1 MSLPLLGHGS
11 TAAPP
16 AAFKVSTR
24 PAPYIA
30 CTAIAMGLFGCA
42 TAPVEQAIARLD
54 ETTGT
59 TVTLMP
65 RPVELVIEQSRGPN
79 TNPFA
84 FFAPFETNRMGTHEL
99 FLWISAPPMDEGDL
113 KVTQVYCGDTV
124 IELEAIDADM
134 KRIGLSKAPYKMPVP
149 WGRQWFFKLSGK
161 ALNCF
166 AHAGHIKIVTQGG
179 AAESDHFSAESP
191 LLTGLNAFATRV
203 RAE

>member
-1 MSLPLLGHGS
+1 MFRKGS

-16 AAFKVSTR
+16 AAFEVSTR
-24 PAPYIA
+24 AAPYIA
-30 CTAIAMGLFGCA
+30 GTAIAMGLFGCA
-42 TAPVEQAIARLD
+42 AAPVEQAIERLD

-99 FLWISAPPMDEGDL
+99 FLWISATQMDEGDL

-134 KRIGLSKAPYKMPVP
+134 KRIGLSKTPYKMPVP
-149 WGRQWFFKLSGK
+149 LNRQWFFKLSGE

-166 AHAGHIKIVTQGG
+166 AQAGYIRVATQGR
-179 AAESDHFSAESP
+179 AAEPDHFSAESP